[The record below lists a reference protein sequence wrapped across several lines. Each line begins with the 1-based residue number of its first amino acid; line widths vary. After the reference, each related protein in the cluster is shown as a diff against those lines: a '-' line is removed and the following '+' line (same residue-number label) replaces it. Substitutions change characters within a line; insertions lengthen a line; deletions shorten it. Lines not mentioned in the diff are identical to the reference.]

1 MVAPGRRA
9 FHPCTVSK
17 PVKHR
22 KNDAPPDLGPYKP
35 RREARWATRGCACWG
50 RDAHGRAGRVPSWKH
65 QRPPGLFPWRTVRRN
80 VEIGPRSRGV
90 LRERQEEVA
99 GVLELVG
106 LTAFADAY
114 PSRLSGG
121 MAQRAA
127 LSRAQVNRPEVLLL
141 DRVVVR

>member
-1 MVAPGRRA
+1 M
-9 FHPCTVSK
+9 
-17 PVKHR
+17 
-22 KNDAPPDLGPYKP
+22 
-35 RREARWATRGCACWG
+35 
-50 RDAHGRAGRVPSWKH
+50 
-65 QRPPGLFPWRTVRRN
+65 
-80 VEIGPRSRGV
+80 